1 MERLSRFYPE
11 PVILTAV
18 IFLILMGFL
27 NILSIKLAPFILS
40 DIKLEHLRKPAIFLL
55 SSVVGLFIMSA
66 VSHMLNYKKLN
77 DKKTI
82 YTLVGLS
89 LFLLFAVL
97 VKKALLGKEVDRWLV
112 GTSVQPSE
120 LSKLIIVL
128 FLAHYVSRKGV
139 INRWSFFGW
148 VVFLVVLHGLFLFLQ
163 PDKGMAIFL
172 FAVTVII
179 LWLGCM
185 SPKIY
190 VPILLILASLGVL
203 MLSFGGEYVQRR
215 FIAWK
220 NPMEDSFGSGYQVI
234 QSLLSFINGGF
245 LGQGYG
251 KGVQKLGALT
261 QADTDYALATIGEEL
276 GLPGVAFIFVLL
288 GVLLWRLVKV
298 ADSATDVFGKLLVGG
313 IAVNIFLSAIINVL
327 MVVNLIPPKGMPLP
341 FISYGTSNLLVNFV
355 SLGIV
360 GAVYK
365 RQLHYRML

>member
-163 PDKGMAIFL
+163 PDKGMAIFI
-172 FAVTVII
+172 FATTVII
-179 LWLGCM
+179 LWLGCI

-190 VPILLILASLGVL
+190 IPVLIVLTSLGAL
-203 MLSFGGEYVQRR
+203 MLGFGGDYVQRR
-215 FIAWK
+215 FSAWR
-220 NPMEDSFGSGYQVI
+220 NPIEDSFGSGYQVI
-234 QSLLSFINGGF
+234 QSLLAFMNGGF

-276 GLPGVAFIFVLL
+276 GLPGIAFVFILFAI
-288 GVLLWRLVKV
+288 LLWRLIRI
-298 ADSATDVFGKLLVGG
+298 ADNTTDVFGKLLIGG
-313 IAVNIFLSAIINVL
+313 IVVNIFLSAVINSM

-341 FISYGTSNLLVNFV
+341 FISYGTSNLLVNFL
-355 SLGIV
+355 SLGIA
-360 GAVYK
+360 GAIYK